1 MLNKTDRKFH
11 WAWLSEHNDVLRHDM
26 RVLNDL
32 LNQTAGN
39 QFVDLGCFIG
49 GFTQVLAT
57 HARKRG
63 GKVYS
68 VDLYKEIRT
77 GQARDFLPEHMK
89 YPCKEY
95 FIENMN
101 EIGLMDVIDLHEGCS
116 WEFALKF
123 EDESIDFVWIDA
135 SHVYPDVI
143 KDIKAWYPK
152 LRKGGVM
159 AGHDYSDWGVEMAV
173 REFFPFYVVYPT
185 RNDCWAVKKG

>member
-1 MLNKTDRKFH
+1 MLNKTDRRFH
-11 WAWLSEHNDVLRHDM
+11 WAWLSSHNDVLRHDM
-26 RVLNDL
+26 RVLAEL
-32 LNQTAGN
+32 LNHTSGN

-57 HARKRG
+57 VAKQRV

-68 VDLYKEIRT
+68 IDLYKGT
-77 GQARDFLPEHMK
+77 VPGLDFCLEHLN

-101 EIGLMDVIDLHEGCS
+101 SLGLMDVIELSEGCS
-116 WEFALKF
+116 WEFADRF
-123 EDESIDFVWIDA
+123 ADESVDFIWLDA
-135 SHVYPDVI
+135 DHHYSSVI
-143 KDIKAWYPK
+143 KEIRAWYPK

-173 REFFPFYVVYPT
+173 REFFDFWVVYPT
-185 RNDCWAVKKG
+185 RNDCWAVKKT